1 MSIQSRREEREGE
14 MYSIQFN
21 RRLCGYIEK
30 SRRPTADHVTRGEA
44 AAPSFFFYFLLS
56 IFLKSP
62 GLLLSSCPYS
72 SASLSLSLCVHNN
85 CIAQIYSELRERE
98 GTGCG
103 KERKKKTIGRGQR
116 MSCLLVCLMGWRRSW
131 TGSGREKRKA
141 TWRNM

>member
-1 MSIQSRREEREGE
+1 

-44 AAPSFFFYFLLS
+44 AAPSFSFLFSSFLRARVFYS
-56 IFLKSP
+56 QVARIHP
-62 GLLLSSCPYS
+62 P
-72 SASLSLSLCVHNN
+72 LSLSLTLC
-85 CIAQIYSELRERE
+85 AQQLHCANILGTERER
-98 GTGCG
+98 TGCG
-103 KERKKKTIGRGQR
+103 KKRKKKTIGRGQR